1 MAEFRKK
8 RPVGLGASFIT
19 AIEDESKVPAST
31 NPNRTLDSDI
41 AHYKLDDVT
50 RYGIKLTASEAIPT
64 VNEDVTKICY
74 EQGAMNRKVSYI
86 TNDAI
91 GSEPVPDN
99 HFVSQV
105 FGSIYDSKWIKI
117 YRCDSRFST
126 VLHSEFIFEVYYQTK
141 AFQLNGSCE
150 FISPKVYEYGCF
162 EDSGS
167 YYCYIIMDL
176 VSEPKLTDE
185 QCKRITPGIESVN
198 ECLKSNNLYHNDLL
212 PRNVFEDSNTKK
224 PIIIDYGLSLSIE
237 RGNQPPWMCNID
249 ERWDRDDLPS
259 VITPEPRNDDLGGGR
274 RATKR
279 KRNKKPRKTKRKR
292 NKKNKKIK

>member
-8 RPVGLGASFIT
+8 RPPGLGTSFIT
-19 AIEDESKVPAST
+19 AIENESKVAAPT
-31 NPNRTLDSDI
+31 IVNRTLDSDI

-50 RYGIKLTASEAIPT
+50 RDGIQLTASKAITT
-64 VNEDVTKICY
+64 VNDDVKQICD
-74 EQGAMNRKVSYI
+74 EQSAMNRKVSYI

-91 GSEPVPDN
+91 GSEPVPNN

-105 FGSIYDSKWIKI
+105 FGSTYGDDSKWIKI

-141 AFQLNGSCE
+141 AFQLNGSCK
-150 FISPKVYEYGCF
+150 FISPEVHEYGCF
-162 EDSGS
+162 EDSDS

-176 VSEPKLTDE
+176 VSEPKLTGE

-212 PRNVFEDSNTKK
+212 PRNVFEDKQTRK
-224 PIIIDYGLSLSIE
+224 PIIIDYGLSLSKE
-237 RGNQPPWMCNID
+237 RGNQSTWVCNID
-249 ERWDRDDLPS
+249 ERWDLPN
-259 VITPEPRNDDLGGGR
+259 VVTPEPEHQFNGGR

-292 NKKNKKIK
+292 NKKNKK